1 MPLWLHVIAQEV
13 LLVKTK
19 HGEVRRGP
27 YLVALLLPIK
37 IVLAGR
43 LISNSKYYESIDK
56 I

>member
-27 YLVALLLPIK
+27 YLVLLLPIK

-43 LISNSKYYESIDK
+43 LFGNSRYYVSIGK
-56 I
+56 K

>member
-43 LISNSKYYESIDK
+43 MFGNSRYCVSINK
-56 I
+56 K